1 MNSMEEQYGFD
12 ANFISEVADNLKCG
26 VCHLV
31 MRQPVQIMTC
41 GHRFCKPCFERIK
54 GYSHHL

>member
-1 MNSMEEQYGFD
+1 MNSMEEQYGID
-12 ANFISEVADNLKCG
+12 ANFISEVADYLKCV

-41 GHRFCKPCFERIK
+41 GHRFCKRIK

>member
-1 MNSMEEQYGFD
+1 MEEQYGID
-12 ANFISEVADNLKCG
+12 ANFISEVADNLKCV